1 MSSDVLTEIA
11 GAVVAL
17 ERSSSFTFLLAQRNG
32 VLQGCRD
39 TRTHKNIQYLYVI
52 QACKLQLHLF
62 STVVYLQYVLG
73 RSSMGRSAKKERCN
87 LTS

>member
-17 ERSSSFTFLLAQRNG
+17 ERSSSFTFLLAQRYR
-32 VLQGCRD
+32 VLQGCGEKH
-39 TRTHKNIQYLYVI
+39 THKNIQYLYKI
-52 QACKLQLHLF
+52 QACKLRSHLF

-73 RSSMGRSAKKERCN
+73 HTRVSPQ
-87 LTS
+87 